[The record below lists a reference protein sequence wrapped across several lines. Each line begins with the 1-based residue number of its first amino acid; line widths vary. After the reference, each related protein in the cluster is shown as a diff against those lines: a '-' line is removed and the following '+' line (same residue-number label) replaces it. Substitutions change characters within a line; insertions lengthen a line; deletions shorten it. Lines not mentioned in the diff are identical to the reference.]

1 MLVVGAPFYDWS
13 IKMDFQ
19 NTSPVMAV
27 PVAQQTAPP
36 PSQPDGRASAD
47 VAATVKD
54 PHPEVPLPMPASPS
68 QTGLVS
74 KASISEEPETPPFGT
89 SEIQRTLKPYG
100 ISMLPERHDAPKQDP
115 PPEA

>member
-1 MLVVGAPFYDWS
+1 
-13 IKMDFQ
+13 MDFQ

-27 PVAQQTAPP
+27 PAAQQTAPP
-36 PSQPDGRASAD
+36 PLQPDGRASAD

-74 KASISEEPETPPFGT
+74 KSSVSKEPEVSPFGP

-100 ISMLPERHDAPKQDP
+100 ISMLPELHDAPKQGT